1 MANQSAFDPNHIKET
16 AVSETSGLLDEL
28 NLPPAF
34 IDFLRKNQRTL
45 WFMVAVIAIVVTAV
59 SLYGSYRTYRE
70 NKATAAMYAAMQADS
85 DHQVDLLNKVVQDF
99 TSTPTEHWARI
110 ELAQISIKN
119 GKPAEAILQLQ
130 KVNKEVEAKNPL
142 KPLVLFKLAGLYE
155 ETKNY
160 QAALARYQELTAVSG
175 FEADARYALGRV
187 YAALHKNAEA
197 VTAYQQYLSLTEKS
211 PAGERGQK
219 RALVEYMMKELE

>member
-45 WFMVAVIAIVVTAV
+45 WIIIAVIAIVVTAV

-70 NKATAAMYAAMQADS
+70 NKATAAMDAAMQAAPG
-85 DHQVDLLNKVVQDF
+85 QKVDMLKKVVQDF

-119 GKPAEAILQLQ
+119 GKPADAILQLQ
-130 KVNKEVEAKNPL
+130 KVNQEIDAKNPL

-160 QAALARYQELTAVSG
+160 QAALDQYQKLTAVSG
-175 FEADARYALGRV
+175 FEADAQYALGRV

-211 PAGERGQK
+211 PTGERGQK

>member
-70 NKATAAMYAAMQADS
+70 NKATAAMDAAMQADS

>member
-1 MANQSAFDPNHIKET
+1 MANQSAFDPNHIKEA

-45 WFMVAVIAIVVTAV
+45 WSITAVIAIVVTAV

-70 NKATAAMYAAMQADS
+70 NKATSAMDAAMQAVGDR
-85 DHQVDLLNKVVQDF
+85 QVDLLNKVVQDF
-99 TSTPTEHWARI
+99 SSTPTEHWARI
-110 ELAQISIKN
+110 ELAQIAIKN
-119 GKPAEAILQLQ
+119 GKPADAILQYQ
-130 KVNKEVEAKNPL
+130 KVNQEIDAKNPL
-142 KPLVLFKLAGLYE
+142 KPLVLFTLAGLYE

-160 QAALARYQELTAVSG
+160 QAALDHYQELTAVSG
-175 FEADARYALGRV
+175 FEADAQYGLARV
-187 YAALHKNAEA
+187 YAALHKNPEA

-211 PAGERGQK
+211 PTGERGQK
-219 RALVEYMMKELE
+219 RALVEYMMKKLE

>member
-45 WFMVAVIAIVVTAV
+45 WFMIAVIAIVVTAV

-70 NKATAAMYAAMQADS
+70 NKATAAMDAAMQADS

>member
-34 IDFLRKNQRTL
+34 IAFLRKNQRTL
-45 WFMVAVIAIVVTAV
+45 WIMTAVIAIVVTAV

-70 NKATAAMYAAMQADS
+70 NKATTAMDAALQADQGQ
-85 DHQVDLLNKVVQDF
+85 QVDLLKKVVLDF

-110 ELAQISIKN
+110 ELAQIYIKD
-119 GKPAEAILQLQ
+119 GKPADAILELQ
-130 KVNKEVEAKNPL
+130 KVNQEVDAKNPL

-160 QAALARYQELTAVSG
+160 EAALAQYQELTAVSG

-211 PAGERGQK
+211 PTGERGQK
-219 RALVEYMMKELE
+219 RALVEYMMKKLE

>member
-28 NLPPAF
+28 NLPLGF
-34 IDFLRKNQRTL
+34 ISFLRKNQRTL
-45 WFMVAVIAIVVTAV
+45 WLMIAVIAIVVTAV
-59 SLYGSYRTYRE
+59 ALYGSYRSYRE
-70 NKATAAMYAAMQADS
+70 NKATAAMDAVLQADPGQ
-85 DHQVDLLNKVVQDF
+85 QVNLLKKVAQDF
-99 TSTPTEHWARI
+99 ASTPTEHWARI

-130 KVNKEVEAKNPL
+130 KVNEEVEAKNPL

-160 QAALARYQELTAVSG
+160 EAALARYQELTAVSG

-211 PAGERGQK
+211 PTGERGQK

>member
-45 WFMVAVIAIVVTAV
+45 WLMIAVIAIVVTAV

-70 NKATAAMYAAMQADS
+70 NKATAAMDAAMQADS

-211 PAGERGQK
+211 PTGERDQK

>member
-1 MANQSAFDPNHIKET
+1 MI
-16 AVSETSGLLDEL
+16 
-28 NLPPAF
+28 
-34 IDFLRKNQRTL
+34 
-45 WFMVAVIAIVVTAV
+45 AVIAIVVTAV

-70 NKATAAMYAAMQADS
+70 NKATAAMDAAMQADS

>member
-45 WFMVAVIAIVVTAV
+45 WLMIAVIAIVVTAV
-59 SLYGSYRTYRE
+59 ALYGSYRSYRE
-70 NKATAAMYAAMQADS
+70 NKATAAMDAVLQADPGQ
-85 DHQVDLLNKVVQDF
+85 QVNLLKKVAQDF
-99 TSTPTEHWARI
+99 ASTPTEHWAGI

-130 KVNKEVEAKNPL
+130 KVNEEVEAKNPL

-211 PAGERGQK
+211 PTGERGQK